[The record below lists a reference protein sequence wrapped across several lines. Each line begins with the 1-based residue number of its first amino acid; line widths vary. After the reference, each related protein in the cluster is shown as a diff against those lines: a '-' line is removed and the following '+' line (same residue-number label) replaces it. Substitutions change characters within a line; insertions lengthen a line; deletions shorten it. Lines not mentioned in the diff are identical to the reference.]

1 MQNSFNRI
9 KKHLGQEK
17 ANDFLIP
24 PVFDLKKQTKIF
36 ALTDMGR
43 YDDAN
48 YIKRIS
54 NFIYETSKKLSG
66 HVLVLFNNNI
76 RRNGVYEELEM
87 LTRGS
92 KIEVHTNKKSINI
105 LNDKNRQAIILGTKG
120 FFEGIDVPGDGLSC
134 VMLDK
139 LPNHSPEY
147 PILRAVTT
155 YQHKMYQ
162 DFNYPQLCIKVK
174 QIYGR
179 LVRSTFDYGYFII
192 LDPGENQYTLRNLQ
206 RDLGGPVIES
216 TTSLKV
222 LEGMESDYN
231 NWKKRNLNI
240 MIKKLQREK
249 KDIGVEFEGESKK
262 HKMFWELEGVENGIY
277 NFKNINYELKGK
289 L

>member
-1 MQNSFNRI
+1 
-9 KKHLGQEK
+9 
-17 ANDFLIP
+17 
-24 PVFDLKKQTKIF
+24 
-36 ALTDMGR
+36 
-43 YDDAN
+43 
-48 YIKRIS
+48 
-54 NFIYETSKKLSG
+54 
-66 HVLVLFNNNI
+66 
-76 RRNGVYEELEM
+76 
-87 LTRGS
+87 
-92 KIEVHTNKKSINI
+92 
-105 LNDKNRQAIILGTKG
+105 
-120 FFEGIDVPGDGLSC
+120 
-134 VMLDK
+134 MLDK